1 MIKDIFIMSDVYVIN
16 IKEKKNSEKL
26 INSYISIDQLN
37 SKSFKIDEIDEISDN
52 IKKRINSFLNDKY
65 NFYYDFSKFKYDFWE
80 KRFHINF
87 EDYKISNYTCYS
99 DNISFIELLNRCTSW
114 SQTHI
119 KSQKSTFF
127 ERENSYHIL
136 VVDNSRNRLA
146 YEFYSKFAKVWNMH
160 LIGLEAEDYK
170 LENKIFYLEKEN
182 YSLIYFIS
190 KFFNILLLYIV
201 ISYIAYIGKI
211 KNA

>member
-52 IKKRINSFLNDKY
+52 IKKRINSFLNDKKK
-65 NFYYDFSKFKYDFWE
+65 FYYNFSKFNFQFWKKKYY
-80 KRFHINF
+80 INS
-87 EDYKISNYTCYS
+87 EDYQISNYPCYLA
-99 DNISFIELLNRCTSW
+99 NISISEFLNRCTSL
-114 SQTHI
+114 SETNI
-119 KSQKSTFF
+119 VSQKSTFF

-182 YSLIYFIS
+182 YSLIYFLS